1 MVFIY
6 RQEILKDVSLFTS
19 QPKAKFYDELF
30 INLDLSCIPTQNSKF
45 GRASYSNHSMI
56 CAFIVMK
63 CEGFSQISDLHDYLS
78 NNLII
83 AHYCGFDISR
93 ELPSYA
99 KFTRFIREFDNDMF
113 QTIMQSLMLKAADL
127 SLIDLSFIALDATP
141 VKANVSNNN
150 PKSFKKNKFSK
161 AFPPKTDNDCRLG
174 VQTASNQHNE
184 KNYEFYWGYKNHILV
199 DCISGLPI
207 CELTTGAN
215 VSDSSVTLEI
225 LKKANSFLPL
235 AECSFLADK
244 TYDVKVIYNTVHDTY
259 NGDCFIDCCPC
270 NHKCWNND
278 KKNRGCTKY
287 VTIPDDYRLS
297 IDRCSIAFKSVYAL
311 RTEAERYN
319 SRFKQ
324 AGFERVFVRS
334 GNSVKNLNT
343 IAHISLLSIAIAAV
357 ITKKAASYRSV
368 KTLKRLA

>member
-19 QPKAKFYDELF
+19 QPKSKFYDELF
-30 INLDLSCIPTQNSKF
+30 INLDLRCIPAYNSKI
-45 GRASYSNHSMI
+45 GRAGFSNHSMI

-99 KFTRFIREFDNDMF
+99 KFTRFIREFDNDML
-113 QTIMQSLMLKAADL
+113 QTVMQSQVLKAAGL
-127 SLIDLSFIALDATP
+127 SLIDSSFIALDATP

-161 AFPPKTDNDCRLG
+161 ASPPKADKDCRLG

-199 DCISGLPI
+199 DCISGLLV
-207 CELTTGAN
+207 C
-215 VSDSSVTLEI
+215 
-225 LKKANSFLPL
+225 
-235 AECSFLADK
+235 
-244 TYDVKVIYNTVHDTY
+244 
-259 NGDCFIDCCPC
+259 
-270 NHKCWNND
+270 
-278 KKNRGCTKY
+278 
-287 VTIPDDYRLS
+287 
-297 IDRCSIAFKSVYAL
+297 
-311 RTEAERYN
+311 
-319 SRFKQ
+319 
-324 AGFERVFVRS
+324 
-334 GNSVKNLNT
+334 
-343 IAHISLLSIAIAAV
+343 
-357 ITKKAASYRSV
+357 
-368 KTLKRLA
+368 